1 MPDPL
6 TWMILIGSAFVG
18 SIVGGV
24 AGFGAGVVLLPVAA
38 WTLGIRMAVPVL
50 TITMLLGNMSRLWW
64 SRGETDRQVTLRF
77 LLGAVPGTALGT
89 TIFVAASSDSLSRV
103 IGSFLLASVPLR
115 RVLMMGHWR
124 VRLAHFPLLG
134 VVFGVLS
141 STARRHRRGA
151 DTVLPGLRATPG
163 CLHRY
168 RGGLCL
174 LHARH

>member
-1 MPDPL
+1 
-6 TWMILIGSAFVG
+6 MILIGSAFVG

-89 TIFVAASSDSLSRV
+89 TIFVAASSDDEIESIGKWFSKARV
-103 IGSFLLASVPLR
+103 QRQGLDITRGIIDK
-115 RVLMMGHWR
+115 GHPN
-124 VRLAHFPLLG
+124 A
-134 VVFGVLS
+134 
-141 STARRHRRGA
+141 
-151 DTVLPGLRATPG
+151 
-163 CLHRY
+163 C
-168 RGGLCL
+168 
-174 LHARH
+174 